1 MSGGQRQRLAIAR
14 ALYHEPSILIFDEAT
29 SNLDKTEQ
37 EILNTIHKLKKNK
50 IIVVVAHKDSA
61 LKYSDKILNLEAGRF
76 KLLNE
81 NSDFNR

>member
-1 MSGGQRQRLAIAR
+1 MSGGQKQRLAIAR

-29 SNLDKTEQ
+29 SNLDKKTEQ

-76 KLLNE
+76 KIIK
-81 NSDFNR
+81 